1 MSEPKESNSHS
12 TRRFLIDYVMF
23 VCALGT
29 ILTGAVMWLCVSK
42 GRLGEKFFL
51 GWHRHEW
58 GDLHTFFALA
68 FMLLVIVHLV
78 QHWTWIKVVVR
89 KQAGWKSGIGNTL
102 KIAAVTIL
110 VLAAIWILFTVL
122 RPPPGFYRSGGR
134 FPL

>member
-1 MSEPKESNSHS
+1 MSEQKKSNSHS
-12 TRRFLIDYVMF
+12 ARQFLIDYVMF

-29 ILTGAVMWLCVSK
+29 ILTGIVMWLCVGK
-42 GRLGEKFFL
+42 GQIGEKFFL

-68 FMLLVIVHLV
+68 FVLLVLIHLV
-78 QHWTWIKVVVR
+78 QHWNWIKVVVP
-89 KQAGWKSGIGNTL
+89 KQAGWENGIGNIL

-110 VLAAIWILFTVL
+110 VLAAIWILFTVFS
-122 RPPPGFYRSGGR
+122 PPPGFYRSGGR